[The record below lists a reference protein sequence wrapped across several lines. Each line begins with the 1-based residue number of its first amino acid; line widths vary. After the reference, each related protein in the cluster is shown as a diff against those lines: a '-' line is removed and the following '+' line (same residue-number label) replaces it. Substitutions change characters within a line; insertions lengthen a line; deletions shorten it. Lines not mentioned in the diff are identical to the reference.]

1 MFWMILDAGPCGFA
15 VEVGAAAGGANL
27 LDEALLVSGMSLHE
41 ATAQQEEP
49 QELTKLLELMK
60 MCQFHQLCRMECEW
74 IYTSLHHLDH
84 FAHGK
89 DIFLRRMQEMREM
102 REMWRR
108 APESHKR
115 QAYEAFIS
123 LHKQVISLQLSVKS
137 SVTQELWANTEAG
150 QQASS
155 TLPKWRNMKKYEEI

>member
-1 MFWMILDAGPCGFA
+1 MTYHIYIYIWQHRTCSYRFWMILDAGPCGFA
-15 VEVGAAAGGANL
+15 VEVGATAGGANL
-27 LDEALLVSGMSLHE
+27 LDEALLVSRMSLHE
-41 ATAQQEEP
+41 ATARQEEP

-74 IYTSLHHLDH
+74 IYTSLHHLHH

-89 DIFLRRMQEMREM
+89 GIFLRRMQKMREM

-115 QAYEAFIS
+115 QTYEAFIS
-123 LHKQVISLQLSVKS
+123 LHKPS
-137 SVTQELWANTEAG
+137 
-150 QQASS
+150 
-155 TLPKWRNMKKYEEI
+155 

>member
-1 MFWMILDAGPCGFA
+1 MILDAGPCGFA
-15 VEVGAAAGGANL
+15 VEVGATAGGANL
-27 LDEALLVSGMSLHE
+27 LDEALLVSRMSLHE

-60 MCQFHQLCRMECEW
+60 MCQFHQLCRECEW
-74 IYTSLHHLDH
+74 IYNSLHHLHD

-89 DIFLRRMQEMREM
+89 DIFLCRMQEMREM

-108 APESHKR
+108 APEHKR
-115 QAYEAFIS
+115 QTYEAF
-123 LHKQVISLQLSVKS
+123 ISLQLSVKS

-155 TLPKWRNMKKYEEI
+155 TLPKWRMKKYEEI